1 MTAMTITNEHAARRE
16 QIAAD
21 TAAFIAAGGQI
32 QQLPYGP
39 DEYSETATVDLNA
52 LKKEK
57 SRKRGQAAPGW
68 KGQAPMQL
76 SVNGNK
82 NRMKSGYQE
91 NAA

>member
-1 MTAMTITNEHAARRE
+1 MTTISITSEHKAMRE

-21 TAAFIAAGGQI
+21 TAAFISAGGQI
-32 QQLPYGP
+32 QQLPYSP
-39 DEYSETATVDLNA
+39 DEYPAGELEAVA
-52 LKKEK
+52 RKKEK

-82 NRMKSGYQE
+82 NRMKSGYKGH
-91 NAA
+91 AA

>member
-1 MTAMTITNEHAARRE
+1 MTTISITSEHKAMRE

-21 TAAFIAAGGQI
+21 TAAFISAGGQI
-32 QQLPYGP
+32 QQLPYSP
-39 DEYSETATVDLNA
+39 DEYPAGELEAVA
-52 LKKEK
+52 RKKEK

-82 NRMKSGYQE
+82 NRMKSGYKE